1 MVLMPGNSFPFTYR
15 AKLSGELHG
24 ESLTITSQLQ
34 FAYIKSILILSSC
47 KFFLSWYQLHIG
59 TTRYIINRTSQ
70 DVSDPTS
77 LALFPSLTVV
87 TPSNANISTSARKI
101 ALISLDSRLDNN

>member
-34 FAYIKSILILSSC
+34 FAISSC